1 MPERNPSF
9 LQKIY
14 KLGSDPEKNPE
25 VGRIA
30 ERTRDKTGAKVAEK
44 PEERI
49 QNYLD
54 YIHESLDPQDPH
66 RREEKLGRFKQT
78 LYDKNVIK
86 PDEIPEAYFNT
97 QRRLAR
103 EQGHGDV
110 EINSETRRQLT
121 EVIIT
126 DQKSSLDNWVD
137 YLASPDAT
145 YPDWLKYWAIRS
157 ILGMGEYD
165 KENL

>member
-1 MPERNPSF
+1 MGERNPSF

-30 ERTRDKTGAKVAEK
+30 ERTKVKTGAKVAER

-54 YIHESLDPQDPH
+54 YLRDSLDPQDLH
-66 RREEKLGRFKQT
+66 RREEKLAKFKQS

-86 PDEIPEAYFNT
+86 PDEVPEAYFNT

-103 EQGHGDV
+103 EQGHGGLKLV
-110 EINSETRRQLT
+110 
-121 EVIIT
+121 
-126 DQKSSLDNWVD
+126 
-137 YLASPDAT
+137 YLP
-145 YPDWLKYWAIRS
+145 R
-157 ILGMGEYD
+157 
-165 KENL
+165 